1 MKAAGNRTCIN
12 TLRFSY
18 FKSRAS
24 SRQLMNTFLGSSRL
38 IKTKVFIDL
47 KQKHNQKSVKL
58 IKQLMRSLRILF
70 VK

>member
-24 SRQLMNTFLGSSRL
+24 SRQLMNTFLGSSQL

-47 KQKHNQKSVKL
+47 KITRNLSN
-58 IKQLMRSLRILF
+58 
-70 VK
+70 

>member
-1 MKAAGNRTCIN
+1 MKAVGNRICIN

-24 SRQLMNTFLGSSRL
+24 LRQLMNTFLGSSQL

-47 KQKHNQKSVKL
+47 KITRNLSN
-58 IKQLMRSLRILF
+58 
-70 VK
+70 